1 MRKHFLIK
9 TIEDSITSEN
19 ALQNHFW
26 QEAMKNSSIYK
37 KIRLVNCHIDIT
49 KEMEVHSERIDGQF
63 AIVIQ
68 NALKKSHFSSFN
80 SFSHDLGFSLK
91 TIYE

>member
-9 TIEDSITSEN
+9 TIEHSITSEN

-37 KIRLVNCHIDIT
+37 KIRIVNYHIDIT
-49 KEMEVHSERIDGQF
+49 KEREVYSERIDGQF

-68 NALKKSHFSSFN
+68 KALKKTIFRTSTLF
-80 SFSHDLGFSLK
+80 LGIWVFH
-91 TIYE
+91 